1 MHECINLLGWKVG
14 GGEIRL
20 DPNKVAV
27 LEAWPVV
34 ELKTQEDTQVA
45 MGLMNYIRPV
55 IKGYAEMAGLVT
67 EATKLL

>member
-1 MHECINLLGWKVG
+1 MHECINFLGWKVG

-20 DPNKVAV
+20 DPNKVAG

-45 MGLMNYIRPV
+45 MGLMNYVRLV
-55 IKGYAEMAGLVT
+55 IKGYAEMARPVT